1 MEISTTNGSKLQLS
15 STHLCHMLSQLSPRM
30 LRWPE
35 HVKEA
40 GPPPSHAS
48 KDLIL
53 SSSLDDDGE
62 EPHAV
67 REPGG
72 EPHAVWEPG
81 VEQHGQRLQGVKP
94 SSP

>member
-1 MEISTTNGSKLQLS
+1 
-15 STHLCHMLSQLSPRM
+15 M

-62 EPHAV
+62 ESRAV
-67 REPGG
+67 REPGE
-72 EPHAVWEPG
+72 EPRAVQEPG
-81 VEQHGQRLQGVKP
+81 VEPGAVRVLGSKQPLLSESSDGGDMGCNRRARL
-94 SSP
+94 